1 MNMPGGTIRRG
12 TLVVVEQMDQD
23 GAVRREFVPDRRGV
37 LEARIDE
44 LQRMIGD
51 CDRRLGRLSAERGQ
65 RVHSDGE
72 SDEYGKSARWWHG
85 VAIVPRRG
93 AVLQANVSE

>member
-1 MNMPGGTIRRG
+1 MNMPGGTIRGG

-44 LQRMIGD
+44 LQRIIGD
-51 CDRRLGRLSAERGQ
+51 CDRSLDRIRGEGGQ
-65 RVHSDGE
+65 RGRRTSESNEQARSCDGGDIPT
-72 SDEYGKSARWWHG
+72 SSWCYRSVKFPF
-85 VAIVPRRG
+85 VP
-93 AVLQANVSE
+93 A